1 VFAGVNNAAGYNAI
15 FDDFAV
21 VVDVVEEEI
30 QRGDPLSQPALDLF
44 PFRRGDNPGQQV
56 VRKNPLRAVTRQG
69 RGSRAN
75 CEEDDTV
82 FGDAHGN

>member
-1 VFAGVNNAAGYNAI
+1 MFAGVNNAAGYNAI

-44 PFRRGDNPGQQV
+44 PFRRGDNPGQQI
-56 VRKNPLRAVTRQG
+56 VRKNPLRAFVASVNRECN
-69 RGSRAN
+69 SLV
-75 CEEDDTV
+75 EERLVSFV
-82 FGDAHGN
+82 FTAP